1 MIEFALILLFVG
13 CDEVMDILDGEPR
26 EVLAP
31 HSIGSDNN
39 PILTSVLT
47 EYEDTDLF
55 ITTSN
60 LLHNTPYADKPDA
73 LINIKIV
80 ELPNNGILTL
90 GEGYV
95 ELYQIIS
102 SDEIADLQLIFR
114 GDDTGGSTMTTGCLK
129 YKISTGLKYST
140 KTYQIVINIRAL

>member
-1 MIEFALILLFVG
+1 MIELALILLFVG

-31 HSIGSDNN
+31 HSIGSNEN

-60 LLHNTPYADKPDA
+60 LLHNTPYAD
-73 LINIKIV
+73 
-80 ELPNNGILTL
+80 
-90 GEGYV
+90 
-95 ELYQIIS
+95 
-102 SDEIADLQLIFR
+102 
-114 GDDTGGSTMTTGCLK
+114 
-129 YKISTGLKYST
+129 
-140 KTYQIVINIRAL
+140 